1 MASAVEETVSTT
13 EKVEV
18 LSERY
23 NGRVKWFNSK
33 SGFGFVTI
41 IEGNLNEA
49 DVFVHHSA
57 INVKDRLYKY
67 LMQGEYVSVQVAMSD
82 SGKHKYNVVSVCGIG
97 GGVLMCESRSEGRS
111 NERIKE
117 N

>member
-1 MASAVEETVSTT
+1 MATAVEETMSTT
-13 EKVEV
+13 EKVES

-41 IEGNLNEA
+41 IEGNLMEE

-57 INVKDRLYKY
+57 INVKERLYKY
-67 LMQGEYVSVQVAMSD
+67 LMQGEYVSVKVAMSD
-82 SGKHKYNVVSVCGIG
+82 TGKHKYNVVSVCGISAG
-97 GGVLMCESRSEGRS
+97 KLMCESRVEGVKKS
-111 NERIKE
+111 GDVGV
-117 N
+117 